1 MSSLLVVLCYVCAGL
16 LTQLAIHQTR
26 FQIKK
31 SKVFMKAKRFR
42 IIALTAL
49 VNLSSLSV
57 AEEFATSSPE
67 TQGVSSERLERLS
80 ALSEKYVN
88 EGRVAGIVNL
98 VLRNGNVVHYEATG
112 KRGSENEM
120 AMEVDDLFRIY
131 SMTKPVTSVAAMQL
145 YEQGKFQ
152 LSDPVTKFVPELK
165 DLKVLNEDGQF
176 EPVKQVMTMHQLL
189 MHTAGMSYGFNA
201 QNDLVDQL
209 YLRADLSSAAN
220 LDEFVVR
227 LAKLPLRSQPGE
239 RYHYSVAV
247 DVTGLIVER
256 ISGQRLD
263 EYIEEHILEPLEMND
278 TFFEVPEDKRDR
290 FTQNHFI
297 NPETGTLVNSD
308 YAPAPYGYRKGVA
321 LSDFFDVTLF
331 AGGAGLVSTAMDY
344 ARFAEMLRRGGELD
358 GVRILGP
365 KTIKFMT
372 RNHLAE
378 DSMHAAW
385 GQTPTDDI
393 GRPGFGF
400 GLGLGV
406 VTDSA
411 AIGVLGSDG
420 EYNWGGAAGT
430 IFWVDP
436 VEELVVVSMI
446 QLMQSPWPFRADVKI
461 AVYQALTESY
471 E

>member
-1 MSSLLVVLCYVCAGL
+1 MTSLSF
-16 LTQLAIHQTR
+16 IR
-26 FQIKK
+26 FL
-31 SKVFMKAKRFR
+31 SLFFA
-42 IIALTAL
+42 AATAL
-49 VNLSSLSV
+49 GAQFAIADFNLSM
-57 AEEFATSSPE
+57 PE
-67 TQGVSSERLERLS
+67 KQGVSGAQLERLS
-80 ALSEKYVN
+80 QLSELYV
-88 EGRVAGIVNL
+88 EQGRVPGIVHL
-98 VLRNGNVVHYEATG
+98 VLRNGEIIHYEAVGQRGANDSTPM
-112 KRGSENEM
+112 KR
-120 AMEVDDLFRIY
+120 DDLFRIY
-131 SMTKPVTSVAAMQL
+131 SMTKPITSVAAMQL

-165 DLKVLNEDGQF
+165 YLSVLNEDGTTSPS
-176 EPVKQVMTMHQLL
+176 ERTMTMHQLL
-189 MHTAGMSYGFNA
+189 MHTAGFSYGFHPLRYPI
-201 QNDLVDQL
+201 DKL
-209 YLRADLSSAAN
+209 YLAADLQKSTDLDAFASNLAA
-220 LDEFVVR
+220 
-227 LAKLPLRSQPGE
+227 LPLRSEPGE
-239 RYHYSVAV
+239 VYHYSVAV
-247 DVTGLIVER
+247 DITGLVVQR
-256 ISGQRLD
+256 LSGLPLD
-263 EYIEEHILEPLEMND
+263 EYIDRHILKPLLMND
-278 TFFEVPEDKRDR
+278 TFFEVPSDKRHR
-290 FTQNHFI
+290 FVQNHII
-297 NPETGTLVNSD
+297 NPQTGSLVD
-308 YAPAPYGYRKGVA
+308 IAYAPAPYGYRKGVA
-321 LSDFFDVTLF
+321 MSDYFDVSLIS
-331 AGGAGLVSTAMDY
+331 GGGGLVSTAMDY

-365 KTIKFMT
+365 KTINFMT

-385 GQTPTDDI
+385 EQMPTPDI

-461 AVYQALTESY
+461 AIYQALTASY

>member
-1 MSSLLVVLCYVCAGL
+1 
-16 LTQLAIHQTR
+16 
-26 FQIKK
+26 
-31 SKVFMKAKRFR
+31 MKANRFR
-42 IIALTAL
+42 LIALTIM
-49 VNLSSLSV
+49 VNLSSLSL
-57 AEEFATSSPE
+57 AEGFASSSPE
-67 TQGVSSERLERLS
+67 AQGVSSERLELLS
-80 ALSEKYVN
+80 ALSNKYVQ
-88 EGRVAGIVNL
+88 EGRVSGIVNL
-98 VLRNGNVVHYEATG
+98 VLRNGKIIHYEAAG
-112 KRGSENEM
+112 QRGSDNDA
-120 AMEVDDLFRIY
+120 AMEADDLFRIY

-165 DLKVLNEDGQF
+165 DLKVLNDDGQF
-176 EPVKQVMTMHQLL
+176 EPVTQVMTMHQLL

-201 QNDLVDQL
+201 RVDLVDQM
-209 YLRADLSSAAN
+209 YVQADLSSATD
-220 LDEFVVR
+220 LDEFVAK

-263 EYIEEHILEPLEMND
+263 KYIQEHILAPLEMND
-278 TFFEVPEDKRDR
+278 TFFEVPESERDR
-290 FTQNHFI
+290 FAQNHFI
-297 NPETGTLVNSD
+297 NPETGALGNLD

-321 LSDFFDVTLF
+321 LSDYFDVTLF

-365 KTIKFMT
+365 KTVKFMT
-372 RNHLAE
+372 RNHLSE
-378 DSMHAAW
+378 ESMHAAW
-385 GQTPTDDI
+385 GQTPTADI

-461 AVYQALTESY
+461 AIYQSLKETY